1 MTPPQRLL
9 QDGLIATRSIPRL
22 MIVTIKAIMNIL
34 NKIKNNRDKWHI
46 NLKANHIM
54 VPYLWWIKISTKQTK
69 IKMENLKTLG

>member
-1 MTPPQRLL
+1 MIFLDNL

-34 NKIKNNRDKWHI
+34 NKIKSNRDKWHI

-54 VPYLWWIKISTKQTK
+54 VPHLR
-69 IKMENLKTLG
+69 

>member
-22 MIVTIKAIMNIL
+22 MIVTIKAVMNIL
-34 NKIKNNRDKWHI
+34 NKIKNNRDKRHI

-54 VPYLWWIKISTKQTK
+54 VPYLW
-69 IKMENLKTLG
+69 